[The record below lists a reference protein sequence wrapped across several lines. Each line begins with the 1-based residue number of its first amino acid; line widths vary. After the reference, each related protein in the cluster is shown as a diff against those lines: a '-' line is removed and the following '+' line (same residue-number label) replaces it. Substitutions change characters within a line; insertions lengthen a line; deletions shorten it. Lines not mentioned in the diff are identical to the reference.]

1 MNRPLPRGDCRRG
14 NPDPGRPSRLAG
26 NASGV
31 GVLVG
36 GTAVDRREATPR
48 AVNVIKHGGFERR
61 RTNPA
66 ILENVAPL
74 ETLCATSVGR
84 KDRLGLCC

>member
-14 NPDPGRPSRLAG
+14 NPDPGRPSRLAA

-66 ILENVAPL
+66 PL
-74 ETLCATSVGR
+74 ETLRRSKRCALSSVRREARVGP
-84 KDRLGLCC
+84 CS